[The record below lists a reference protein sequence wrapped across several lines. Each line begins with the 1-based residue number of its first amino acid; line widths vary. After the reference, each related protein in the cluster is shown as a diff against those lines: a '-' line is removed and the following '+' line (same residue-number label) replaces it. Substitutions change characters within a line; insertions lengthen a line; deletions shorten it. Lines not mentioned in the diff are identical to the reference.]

1 MARPKRGEILSLTID
16 DLAFGGEGVG
26 RADGYVVFVPGGLP
40 GDRLR
45 VRLVQVRSRFGR
57 GVIDAIEEP
66 SPQRVEAPCPYFG
79 HCGGCR
85 LQHMAYPAQLAF
97 KAKQVVDALERLG
110 GLKGIEVRPII
121 GATETF
127 GYRNK
132 MEFTVAR
139 GAKEPLVVG
148 LHEADRYD
156 SVLDIDRC
164 LLQSDRMNALLGEA
178 RAFFVERGLTVY
190 DQDSGEGL
198 LRFLM
203 LREGTHT
210 GELMAN
216 VVTSAPAVSELAPV
230 APRLQARDAGTTSVV
245 MNVNPKKASVAVG
258 VEEHLLGGRDHI
270 RERVGGLTFQV
281 SASSFFQTNTRQ
293 AERLFELV
301 LDSAGLTGTETVYDL
316 YSGTGAISLLLAR
329 RARWVYGVEV
339 AQAAVDDAGV
349 NAAAN
354 GITNCTFVCGEV
366 RFVLPS
372 LIAKG
377 VTAEVVVADPPR
389 AGFHPKALHALITL
403 GARRIVYVSC
413 NPTTLARDL
422 GELVRGG
429 YRLEWVQPVD
439 MFPHTPA
446 HRGGGPAGA
455 RRLVR
460 SYLLRR
466 LWQSLLVLFG
476 VSVVVFLILHLTG
489 DPGRAPAAARRDRG
503 GHREVPHRDGLR
515 RPGGGP
521 VPPLPQGRA
530 ARGLRRVPAPR
541 RARDGPRVRAP
552 ARHLPARGGGPADRA
567 LPGDPGGHRVGGPAE
582 HRGRL
587 RLDGGGAARPGHAHL
602 LARDHADP
610 GLLGAAQLAA
620 LLGARA
626 GSST

>member
-1 MARPKRGEILSLTID
+1 MPRPKRGEILSLTID

-57 GVIDAIEEP
+57 GVIDAVEQP

-79 HCGGCR
+79 RCGGCR
-85 LQHMAYPAQLAF
+85 LQHLAYPAQLAF
-97 KAKQVVDALERLG
+97 KAKQVADALTRLG
-110 GLKGIEVRPII
+110 GLTGVEVRPII
-121 GATETF
+121 GAEETF

-139 GAKEPLVVG
+139 SATAPLAVG
-148 LHEADRYD
+148 LHETERYD
-156 SVLDIDRC
+156 SVLDIERC

-190 DQDSGEGL
+190 EQDSGEGL

-203 LREGTHT
+203 LREGKHT
-210 GELMAN
+210 GELMTN
-216 VVTSAPAVSELAPV
+216 VVTSAPAVSELAPL
-230 APRLQARDAGTTSVV
+230 AQRLQARDTGTTSVV

-270 RERVGGLTFQV
+270 RERVAGLTFQV
-281 SASSFFQTNTRQ
+281 SANSFFQTNTRQ

-301 LDSAGLTGTETVYDL
+301 VDSAELTGRETVYDL

-329 RARWVYGVEV
+329 RARWVYGIEV

-354 GITNCTFVCGEV
+354 AISNCTFVCGEV

-389 AGFHPKALHALITL
+389 AGFHPKALHALVTL

-439 MFPHTPA
+439 MFPHTPHIEA
-446 HRGGGPAGA
+446 VA
-455 RRLVR
+455 RL
-460 SYLLRR
+460 
-466 LWQSLLVLFG
+466 
-476 VSVVVFLILHLTG
+476 
-489 DPGRAPAAARRDRG
+489 
-503 GHREVPHRDGLR
+503 E
-515 RPGGGP
+515 
-521 VPPLPQGRA
+521 
-530 ARGLRRVPAPR
+530 
-541 RARDGPRVRAP
+541 
-552 ARHLPARGGGPADRA
+552 
-567 LPGDPGGHRVGGPAE
+567 
-582 HRGRL
+582 
-587 RLDGGGAARPGHAHL
+587 
-602 LARDHADP
+602 
-610 GLLGAAQLAA
+610 
-620 LLGARA
+620 RA
-626 GSST
+626 GP

>member
-57 GVIDAIEEP
+57 GAIESVDEP

-79 HCGGCR
+79 RCGGCR
-85 LQHMAYPAQLAF
+85 LQHVAYGAQLAF
-97 KAKQVVDALERLG
+97 KSKQVADALQRLG
-110 GLKGIEVRPII
+110 GLYGVELRPII
-121 GATETF
+121 GADETF

-132 MEFTVAR
+132 MEFTVASGR
-139 GAKEPLVVG
+139 ESGKVVVG

-164 LLQSDRMNALLGEA
+164 LLQSDRMNALLTEA
-178 RAFFVERGLTVY
+178 RAFFSERGLTVY
-190 DQDSGEGL
+190 EQDTGEGL

-203 LREGTHT
+203 LREGKHT

-216 VVTSAPAVSELAPV
+216 VVTSAPAVSELAPL
-230 APRLQARDAGTTSVV
+230 AARLAAREPGTTSVV

-270 RERVGGLTFQV
+270 REGVGGLTFQV
-281 SASSFFQTNTRQ
+281 SANSFFQTNTRQ

-301 LDSAGLTGTETVYDL
+301 VDSTGLTGGETVFDL

-329 RARWVYGVEV
+329 RCRWVYGIEV

-349 NAAAN
+349 NAAVN
-354 GITNCTFVCGEV
+354 SITNCTFLCGEV

-389 AGFHPKALHALITL
+389 AGFHPKALHALMTL

-439 MFPHTPA
+439 MFPHTPHIEA
-446 HRGGGPAGA
+446 VA
-455 RRLVR
+455 RL
-460 SYLLRR
+460 
-466 LWQSLLVLFG
+466 
-476 VSVVVFLILHLTG
+476 
-489 DPGRAPAAARRDRG
+489 
-503 GHREVPHRDGLR
+503 E
-515 RPGGGP
+515 
-521 VPPLPQGRA
+521 
-530 ARGLRRVPAPR
+530 RVA
-541 RARDGPRVRAP
+541 
-552 ARHLPARGGGPADRA
+552 
-567 LPGDPGGHRVGGPAE
+567 
-582 HRGRL
+582 
-587 RLDGGGAARPGHAHL
+587 
-602 LARDHADP
+602 
-610 GLLGAAQLAA
+610 
-620 LLGARA
+620 
-626 GSST
+626 S

>member
-57 GVIDAIEEP
+57 GAIEAVEEP

-79 HCGGCR
+79 RCGGCR
-85 LQHMAYPAQLAF
+85 LQHVAYPAQLAY
-97 KAKQVVDALERLG
+97 KSKQVADALERLG
-110 GLKGIEVRPII
+110 GLRDVELRPII
-121 GATETF
+121 GARETF

-139 GAKEPLVVG
+139 APRGTPGAMPGDMPRDMIVG

-156 SVLDIDRC
+156 AVLDIERC
-164 LLQSDRMNALLGEA
+164 LLQSDKMNALLTEA
-178 RAFFVERGLTVY
+178 RAFFAERGLSVY
-190 DQDSGEGL
+190 EQDSGEGL

-203 LREGTHT
+203 LREGQHT
-210 GELMAN
+210 GELMTN
-216 VVTSAPAVSELAPV
+216 VVTSAPAVSELAPL
-230 APRLQARDAGTTSVV
+230 AERLAARVPGTTSVV

-270 RERVGGLTFQV
+270 REGVGGLTFQV
-281 SASSFFQTNTRQ
+281 SANSFFQTNTRQ
-293 AERLFELV
+293 AERLFDLV
-301 LDSAGLTGTETVYDL
+301 VESTALTGAETVFDL
-316 YSGTGAISLLLAR
+316 YSGTGTISLLLAR
-329 RARWVYGVEV
+329 RSRWVYGVEL
-339 AQAAVDDAGV
+339 AQAAVDDAGK

-354 GITNCTFVCGEV
+354 GITNCTFLCGEV

-389 AGFHPKALHALITL
+389 AGFHPKALHALATL

-439 MFPHTPA
+439 MFPHTPHIEA
-446 HRGGGPAGA
+446 VA
-455 RRLVR
+455 RL
-460 SYLLRR
+460 
-466 LWQSLLVLFG
+466 
-476 VSVVVFLILHLTG
+476 
-489 DPGRAPAAARRDRG
+489 
-503 GHREVPHRDGLR
+503 E
-515 RPGGGP
+515 
-521 VPPLPQGRA
+521 
-530 ARGLRRVPAPR
+530 RVA
-541 RARDGPRVRAP
+541 
-552 ARHLPARGGGPADRA
+552 
-567 LPGDPGGHRVGGPAE
+567 
-582 HRGRL
+582 
-587 RLDGGGAARPGHAHL
+587 
-602 LARDHADP
+602 
-610 GLLGAAQLAA
+610 
-620 LLGARA
+620 
-626 GSST
+626 S